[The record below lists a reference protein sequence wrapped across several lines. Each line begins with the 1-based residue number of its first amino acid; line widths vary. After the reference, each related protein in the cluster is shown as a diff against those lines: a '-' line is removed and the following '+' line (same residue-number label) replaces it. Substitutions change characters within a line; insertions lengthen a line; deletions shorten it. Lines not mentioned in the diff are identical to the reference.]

1 MEDDVHPLVKFVR
14 LQNGEDLIADIVET
28 EDEKG
33 ILYTL
38 FHPLKVVYIES
49 EREGYT
55 AIAFSPWVF
64 QSLCA
69 QQEFV
74 IHAEDIMLMADVSE
88 KMNRYYWNSL
98 DQHYNPEP
106 TPEKSRMDKIK
117 EAADIGYDEDL
128 YSMEKKVYH

>member
-1 MEDDVHPLVKFVR
+1 MEDVQPLAKFIRLTNGDDLVADV
-14 LQNGEDLIADIVET
+14 VET
-28 EDEKG
+28 EDDKG

-38 FHPLKVVYIES
+38 FNPLRVLYIDT

-55 AIAFSPWVF
+55 AIAFSHWVF
-64 QSLCA
+64 KGLCD

-74 IHAEDIMLMADVSE
+74 IHAEDVMLVADISE
-88 KMNRYYWNSL
+88 KMNRHYWEFI
-98 DQHYNPEP
+98 DQYDDPK
-106 TPEKSRMDKIK
+106 EKTRAEKIK